1 MRNQDDP
8 PLLLEE
14 SNKGEVELYEES
26 NDKNIYDLQQF
37 EQEQENI
44 LIYQEHQGTVKSTK
58 K

>member
-26 NDKNIYDLQQF
+26 KDKNIYDLQEF

-44 LIYQEHQGTVKSTK
+44 LICQEHQGTVESTK